1 MKSVALTLVC
11 LFIITCAHAQVTD
24 FKYRRALDKVSEEG
38 WYSLDLPVDLYQKLN
53 KDLSDIRIFAV
64 AGKDT
69 TEIPY
74 LIKSKTDET
83 KSEDF
88 NLPLL
93 NQSRSNGVLYFTIEV
108 PTGKVL
114 NTLNLSFIEKNFDAQ
129 VSIEGSED
137 RKEWFEIVSKKRI
150 VSIDQDDIDYSKTT
164 VTFPDSDYAYLR
176 IQVKADKQVSLTG
189 ASFKYI
195 STKKGDHISL
205 TDFNITSTTENKQTE
220 IRIRAPYRTAINAI
234 AVTATHS
241 NDYYRSYSLAYALDS
256 IKTEKGW
263 IQNYSTFDRGYLTS
277 IDSNTLRFNTVITHE
292 LKLTIYNQDNPA
304 LTINAIELSGPKT
317 EIIAK
322 LPVEKT
328 LFLYYG
334 NTQLNAPRYD
344 IIHFKD
350 RIPKSLTKISLLA
363 EENLESPQQE
373 KALFTKKF
381 WLWTILI
388 VVIGVMGYSTLH
400 MLKRTN

>member
-1 MKSVALTLVC
+1 MKSPALTLAC
-11 LFIITCAHAQVTD
+11 LFIILSTHAQVTD

-74 LIKSKTDET
+74 LVKSKTDET

-93 NQSRSNGVLYFTIEV
+93 NQSRLNGVLYFTIEV

-114 NTLNLSFIEKNFDAQ
+114 NTLNLSFVEKNFDAV

-137 RKEWFEIVSKKRI
+137 RKEWFEIAQNKRV
-150 VSIDQDDIDYSKTT
+150 VSIYQDDIDYSKTT

-189 ASFKYI
+189 ASFKHI
-195 STKKGDHISL
+195 SIKKGEHNSL
-205 TDFNITSTTENKQTE
+205 ADFGFTTKTENKQTE
-220 IRIRAPYRTAINAI
+220 IRIRAPYRTAINTLT
-234 AVTATHS
+234 VNATHS

-256 IKTEKGW
+256 IKTENGW
-263 IQNYSTFDRGYLTS
+263 IQNYSIFHRGYLTS

-304 LTINAIELSGPKT
+304 LTINAIELAGPKT

-322 LPVEKT
+322 LPAEKT

-344 IIHFKD
+344 IVHFKD
-350 RIPKSLTKISLLA
+350 RIPEALLKISLLA
-363 EENLESPQQE
+363 EETLASPQQE

-388 VVIGVMGYSTLH
+388 VVIGVMGYFTLH

>member
-1 MKSVALTLVC
+1 MKSVALKIAC
-11 LFIITCAHAQVTD
+11 LFIILSTHAQVTD
-24 FKYRRALDKVSEEG
+24 FNYRRALDKVYEEG

-74 LIKSKTDET
+74 LVKSKTDET
-83 KSEDF
+83 TREDF

-93 NQSRSNGVLYFTIEV
+93 NQSRSDGALYFTIQV
-108 PTGKVL
+108 PAGKVL
-114 NTLNLSFIEKNFDAQ
+114 NTLNLNFVEKNLDAL

-137 RKEWFEIVSKKRI
+137 RKEWFEIVSNKRI

-256 IKTEKGW
+256 IKTENGW
-263 IQNYSTFDRGYLTS
+263 IPNYSTFDRGYLTS

-344 IIHFKD
+344 IVHFKD
-350 RIPKSLTKISLLA
+350 KIPKSPTKISLLA

-388 VVIGVMGYSTLH
+388 VVIGVMGYFTLH

>member
-1 MKSVALTLVC
+1 MKRVALTLVC
-11 LFIITCAHAQVTD
+11 LFIIVSAHAQVTD

-64 AGKDT
+64 ADKDT

-74 LIKSKTDET
+74 LVKSKTDET
-83 KSEDF
+83 TREDF

-93 NQSRSNGVLYFTIEV
+93 NQSRSNGVLYFTIQV
-108 PTGKVL
+108 PAGKAL
-114 NTLNLSFIEKNFDAQ
+114 NTLNLNFVEKNLDAL

-137 RKEWFEIVSKKRI
+137 RKDWFEIVSKKRI
-150 VSIDQDDIDYSKTT
+150 VSIDQDDIEYSKTT

-195 STKKGDHISL
+195 STKKGEHISL

-234 AVTATHS
+234 TVNATHS

-263 IQNYSTFDRGYLTS
+263 IQHYSTFDRGYLTS

-334 NTQLNAPRYD
+334 NPQLNAPRYD

-350 RIPKSLTKISLLA
+350 RIPKSLTNISLLA

-388 VVIGVMGYSTLH
+388 VVIGVMGYFTLH